1 MRIDF
6 SSVLFSVL
14 SLVLMAIPGFLLA
27 KFKML
32 PEKASEALSAV
43 VLYGCQPFMIFMSF
57 QSFEYTS
64 EIGLNMLVVFGIA
77 FAVHF
82 ITFAVAM
89 LLFRNKEDVKT
100 KTLRYASTFSNCGF
114 MGLPFLSM
122 LFQGNSAA
130 DEVIVY
136 ASVIV
141 TVFHILNWTV
151 GVYFMT
157 GSFKETSI
165 KKIVLN
171 PCIIAVVLGVLLFV
185 TVKKPIVDIA
195 AEGTV
200 FRDALEKLTASFGYL
215 SNAVTPLSMIV
226 IGVKL
231 AGISPKQLF
240 LDKRAY
246 AASAVKLVV
255 MSFISMLAVAFLPV
269 SSAIKYAVFLLLSM
283 PSATS
288 TAMFAL
294 RFGGDSDFSTVC
306 VLLSTLLSIITL
318 PLMFLVFN
326 GVFGV
331 SI

>member
-1 MRIDF
+1 MQIEF

-14 SLVLMAIPGFLLA
+14 SLVLMAIPGVLLA

-43 VLYGCQPFMIFMSF
+43 VLYGCQPFMVFMSF
-57 QSFEYTS
+57 QGFEYTS
-64 EIGLNMLVVFGIA
+64 EVGLNMLIVFGIA
-77 FAVHF
+77 VVVH
-82 ITFAVAM
+82 IVTFAVAA
-89 LLFRNKEDVKT
+89 LLFRNKEDIKT

-114 MGLPFLSM
+114 MGFPFLAM
-122 LFQGNSAA
+122 LFNGNSAA
-130 DEVIVY
+130 NEVIIY
-136 ASVIV
+136 ASVII
-141 TVFHILNWTV
+141 TVFHIMNWTV

-157 GSFKETSI
+157 GSFKEASV

-171 PCIIAVVLGVLLFV
+171 PCIIAVVVGLLLFV
-185 TVKKPIVDIA
+185 TVKKPIIEIA
-195 AEGTV
+195 ASGTV
-200 FRDALEKLTASFGYL
+200 ARDVLEKITASLDYL
-215 SNAVTPLSMIV
+215 ADAVTPLSMIV
-226 IGVKL
+226 IGIKL
-231 AGISPKQLF
+231 AGIKPKQLF

-255 MSFISMLAVAFLPV
+255 MPFISMLAVAFLPV

-294 RFGGDSDFSTVC
+294 RFGGDADFSTVC